1 MGCAK
6 DCKAPSI
13 SFFLLSLSKIL
24 PSVAKQKPSIT
35 LGNKLLLKGPLFNPF
50 PFTDHLA
57 PHGAKNEQAFSGVI
71 VKSERPSGPLFSR
84 SGHPVFTFGHKIET
98 LSPLSPFFAHS
109 DPHSLTFWHKNR
121 GPESANA
128 LIYTLRPEALTD
140 LGDPW

>member
-1 MGCAK
+1 MGR
-6 DCKAPSI
+6 
-13 SFFLLSLSKIL
+13 
-24 PSVAKQKPSIT
+24 

-84 SGHPVFTFGHKIET
+84 SGPPVFTFGHKIEA
-98 LSPLSPFFAHS
+98 LSPLLPFFAHS

-121 GPESANA
+121 GPESANS
-128 LIYTLRPEALTD
+128 LFYTLRPEALTD